1 MRPGLRPG
9 ESVDTIINRADKA
22 MYHAKQ
28 NGRNQVCCYETLVA
42 RGKLAPVTVITGD
55 IELF

>member
-1 MRPGLRPG
+1 
-9 ESVDTIINRADKA
+9 VDTIINRADMS
-22 MYHAKQ
+22 MYHAKN

-42 RGKLAPVTVITGD
+42 EGKLAPVSVATGD